1 MTNCITSLPS
11 AFSTAT
17 EMVSRWTSRPTYL
30 MLFIG
35 CSFRQAWLTA
45 SHSSHSL
52 LRKGR
57 PFIMRAPGSPFFW
70 ANLGTWLG
78 NELHTARPALP
89 SAQKSEGGC
98 PVPAGFAGRGF
109 RSPGEK
115 THPGNIGLGGA
126 PEIKHFI
133 RTPTAARPLSRS
145 DRVGYAD
152 RGHQL

>member
-57 PFIMRAPGSPFFW
+57 PFIMRAPSRLPLAGWGFSRFHPSL
-70 ANLGTWLG
+70 ADLSAVQRDVGQSDT
-78 NELHTARPALP
+78 EPA
-89 SAQKSEGGC
+89 
-98 PVPAGFAGRGF
+98 
-109 RSPGEK
+109 
-115 THPGNIGLGGA
+115 H
-126 PEIKHFI
+126 
-133 RTPTAARPLSRS
+133 
-145 DRVGYAD
+145 
-152 RGHQL
+152 

>member
-70 ANLGTWLG
+70 LVAHISRGPYLPSVGRCGAFAFGLSHPTDGWPAPRPDISEKSTGGCPIPASVGRVGLFLTST
-78 NELHTARPALP
+78 ERRPPVARPA
-89 SAQKSEGGC
+89 
-98 PVPAGFAGRGF
+98 
-109 RSPGEK
+109 
-115 THPGNIGLGGA
+115 
-126 PEIKHFI
+126 
-133 RTPTAARPLSRS
+133 SR
-145 DRVGYAD
+145 
-152 RGHQL
+152 HL